1 METRSSSP
9 YMRYLHWSFL
19 FGLGLSLAACQGDVG
34 SVRDGDS
41 GSGSGSG
48 SGAGGSKGGGGSGEK
63 LPDGTPVDALIP
75 ARIRRL
81 TNAEYGK
88 SAQALTG
95 TSQVIGQDFAPDLR
109 QSGYTVNEAQVV
121 DPVLAKQYAA
131 AADKL
136 AAEVKTRV
144 NELAPCADA
153 AAGGE
158 ACATQF
164 IDAWGAK
171 AYRRPLDDAERAG
184 LLKLY
189 QVGSNGA
196 TYADGIELVV
206 KGLLQSAGFIYL
218 TELGDGSPGSVATL
232 TPYEL
237 ASSLSY
243 GLTGGPPSAELLQVA
258 LAGGLS
264 TGEGRAEQ
272 ARLLLGPAAREKM
285 VNLLREWIGID
296 RLTSTA
302 KDTNVYPDFPNLKPA
317 MVTETDTFINAVM
330 MSGTPTVGELLSRE
344 YTPEDQGLAAFYSRG
359 SGPPRRGLLNQGAF
373 LSVYAH
379 AHESAP
385 VLRGVAVLRRV
396 ACLEVKSPTELNINV
411 VPPVPDPSKS
421 TRQRYAIHATDPE
434 CAACHNAIDA
444 FGFSFEAFD
453 GMGGYRT
460 TDNGVPVDS
469 SVTIDLG
476 TDFDGT
482 YKDSNELASAMA
494 QAPSVQACFAR
505 NLFRA
510 ASGRSSGEEAQ
521 ATEDQF
527 LKFVES
533 IEAAKQGNIVE
544 TVLAYVK
551 SPLFAQ
557 RRNP

>member
-1 METRSSSP
+1 METLFPAP
-9 YMRYLHWSFL
+9 YMRLLFFL
-19 FGLGLSLAACQGDVG
+19 GLGVSLVACEGDVG
-34 SVRDGDS
+34 SSRGDTP
-41 GSGSGSG
+41 GSS
-48 SGAGGSKGGGGSGEK
+48 GGSGGSGGSVGTGGN
-63 LPDGTPVDALIP
+63 LPDGTPVNALIP

-95 TSQVIGQDFAPDLR
+95 TSQAVGQDFAPDLR

-121 DPVLAKQYAA
+121 DPVLAKQYGA

-144 NELAPCADA
+144 TELAPCADT

-158 ACATQF
+158 ACATTF
-164 IDAWGAK
+164 IQDWGKK
-171 AYRRPLDDAERAG
+171 AYRRPLDEAEVAG

-196 TYADGIELVV
+196 TYGDGIELVV

-218 TELGDGSPGSVATL
+218 TEIGDGTPGSVATL

-258 LAGGLS
+258 LAGGLE

-272 ARLLLGPAAREKM
+272 ARLLLGPAAREKI

-296 RLTSTA
+296 RLNATA
-302 KDTNVYPDFPNLKPA
+302 KDTNIYPDFANLKAP
-317 MVTETDTFINAVM
+317 MVAETDTFINAVM

-344 YTPEDQGLAAFYSRG
+344 YTPEDSNLATFYAKG
-359 SGPPRRGLLNQGAF
+359 SAPPRRGLLNQGAF

-396 ACLEVKSPTELNINV
+396 ACLEIKSPTELNINV
-411 VPPVPDPSKS
+411 VPPMPDPSKS
-421 TRQRYAIHATDPE
+421 TRERYAIHATDPE
-434 CAACHNAIDA
+434 CAQCHNAIDA

-460 TDNGVPVDS
+460 TDNGVAVETG
-469 SVTIDLG
+469 VTVALG

-482 YKDSNELASAMA
+482 YKDSNELAAAMS
-494 QAPSVQACFAR
+494 QAASVQACFAR

-510 ASGRSSGEEAQ
+510 ASGRSAGAEAQ
-521 ATEDQF
+521 ATEEQF
-527 LKFVES
+527 LDFVKT
-533 IEAAKQGNIVE
+533 IEAANQGNIVE
-544 TVLAYVK
+544 TVVAYVQ
-551 SPLFAQ
+551 STLFAQ